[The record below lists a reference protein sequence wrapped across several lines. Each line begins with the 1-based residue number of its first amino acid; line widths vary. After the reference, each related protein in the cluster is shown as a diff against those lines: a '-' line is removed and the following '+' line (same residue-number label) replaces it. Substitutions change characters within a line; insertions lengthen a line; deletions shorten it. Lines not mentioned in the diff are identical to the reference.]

1 MHMGT
6 RGTRVSCTGF
16 RMLLH
21 VCAGGTRSLH
31 SGAREVLHVG
41 ARGTRASRVG
51 AWKGLHIC
59 ARGLRAYGML
69 VSGAQ
74 GRQASVLGSSSVP
87 GSVCTS
93 VPGHEGI
100 VHQCQGTFAGQGSL
114 CVGARELL
122 HHVGARGTR
131 VLCVS
136 DGGLLHVTAGDTRAL
151 HVGARGMRPWCRV
164 GGWQCQPSHRCCQAG
179 SNPPAISTGVQR
191 PGGNARLLRA
201 HSDGHHHQP
210 GPAVAGAAHPHL
222 LGGPVTAPRGTHGT
236 SPSCRSLRP
245 PRTQLLYAKH
255 GCLCHRASGTAGT
268 SHSCPSP
275 AQL

>member
-1 MHMGT
+1 MLPAANSLKAEGLPLGGGQGHPQLSAGALVCKAWGEWGLHVGAQVLGTSCNNARGTRASCIRAGGGFLYFAGGGQGALHMGT

-131 VLCVS
+131 VSCVS
-136 DGGLLHVTAGDTRAL
+136 AGGLLCVTAGDTRAL
-151 HVGARGMRPWCRV
+151 HVGDGAQGCGAKRE
-164 GGWQCQPSHRCCQAG
+164 GGSAKGAVRQGLTPPHHLHRSAAAWGTC
-179 SNPPAISTGVQR
+179 PA
-191 PGGNARLLRA
+191 
-201 HSDGHHHQP
+201 
-210 GPAVAGAAHPHL
+210 
-222 LGGPVTAPRGTHGT
+222 
-236 SPSCRSLRP
+236 PSC
-245 PRTQLLYAKH
+245 PR
-255 GCLCHRASGTAGT
+255 
-268 SHSCPSP
+268 
-275 AQL
+275 